1 MSLES
6 GILGAF
12 FNVDNWAKDILVNNL
27 NYPSVK
33 EVNDI
38 MYCEENPAVMKADL
52 LWAPDNKKYDKY
64 PVILNIHGGGFVF
77 QRFGLGLDAVVDP
90 PQGDQR
96 RHREYNKRDQHDLQY
111 VRCGTHLYF
120 HVLPRN
126 LFFCHGIHLCAV
138 ANTADNTYTLL

>member
-64 PVILNIHGGGFVF
+64 PVILNIHGGGWIIGDKRNSRGMCLQFAD
-77 QRFGLGLDAVVDP
+77 RDRKSVV
-90 PQGDQR
+90 
-96 RHREYNKRDQHDLQY
+96 
-111 VRCGTHLYF
+111 
-120 HVLPRN
+120 
-126 LFFCHGIHLCAV
+126 
-138 ANTADNTYTLL
+138 